1 MTLIKVEKYNE
12 AFIRV
17 FSDKSTEQEL
27 SEFFKFAVPGAKYM
41 PKFKARIWDGYARLY
56 NLNTKTLYAGL
67 IKYVEEFAKRNDY
80 EIQIDDNITYDNGI
94 NLNHVEDFAKLLK
107 LHSKNKPI
115 ELRDYQ
121 FNAIHKALN
130 ECRTLLISPTSS
142 GKSAIIY
149 TLIRWFTAK
158 KLKCL
163 IIVPNTSLVEQL
175 YSDFED
181 YSSHNGWSTESNCQK
196 LYSGLS
202 KDFNKNVLLTTWQST
217 FKLSQQW
224 CNQFDVV
231 ISDEAHLAKAS
242 SQTAMFEKMTEVKYR
257 IGTTGTIDNT
267 QISQLQLEGILGPV
281 HRVITTKELMDS
293 NRVVN
298 LSIKCLLLNYPEDIR
313 KIMCSAKYQAEMDY
327 IISNEKRN
335 KFIVNLA
342 IQQSGNTLILF
353 QFVEKHG
360 KVLQKMIID
369 KIDSNR
375 TVYYISGETA
385 TEERESI
392 RHKAEKDQNAI
403 ILASFGTMSTGV
415 NMPSIENIIF
425 SSPSKSKIRNL
436 QSIGR
441 GLRLKEGKSSCNLYD
456 ISDNFSHKSKSNHTL
471 GHLAE
476 RIKIYTAEEFDMKI
490 ININL

>member
-158 KLKCL
+158 CKEK
-163 IIVPNTSLVEQL
+163 SLGTFIPIS
-175 YSDFED
+175 SD
-181 YSSHNGWSTESNCQK
+181 
-196 LYSGLS
+196 
-202 KDFNKNVLLTTWQST
+202 
-217 FKLSQQW
+217 
-224 CNQFDVV
+224 
-231 ISDEAHLAKAS
+231 
-242 SQTAMFEKMTEVKYR
+242 
-257 IGTTGTIDNT
+257 
-267 QISQLQLEGILGPV
+267 
-281 HRVITTKELMDS
+281 
-293 NRVVN
+293 
-298 LSIKCLLLNYPEDIR
+298 
-313 KIMCSAKYQAEMDY
+313 
-327 IISNEKRN
+327 
-335 KFIVNLA
+335 
-342 IQQSGNTLILF
+342 
-353 QFVEKHG
+353 
-360 KVLQKMIID
+360 
-369 KIDSNR
+369 
-375 TVYYISGETA
+375 
-385 TEERESI
+385 
-392 RHKAEKDQNAI
+392 
-403 ILASFGTMSTGV
+403 
-415 NMPSIENIIF
+415 
-425 SSPSKSKIRNL
+425 
-436 QSIGR
+436 
-441 GLRLKEGKSSCNLYD
+441 
-456 ISDNFSHKSKSNHTL
+456 
-471 GHLAE
+471 
-476 RIKIYTAEEFDMKI
+476 
-490 ININL
+490 

>member
-1 MTLIKVEKYNE
+1 M
-12 AFIRV
+12 
-17 FSDKSTEQEL
+17 
-27 SEFFKFAVPGAKYM
+27 
-41 PKFKARIWDGYARLY
+41 
-56 NLNTKTLYAGL
+56 
-67 IKYVEEFAKRNDY
+67 
-80 EIQIDDNITYDNGI
+80 
-94 NLNHVEDFAKLLK
+94 
-107 LHSKNKPI
+107 
-115 ELRDYQ
+115 
-121 FNAIHKALN
+121 
-130 ECRTLLISPTSS
+130 
-142 GKSAIIY
+142 
-149 TLIRWFTAK
+149 
-158 KLKCL
+158 
-163 IIVPNTSLVEQL
+163 
-175 YSDFED
+175 
-181 YSSHNGWSTESNCQK
+181 
-196 LYSGLS
+196 
-202 KDFNKNVLLTTWQST
+202 LTTWQST

-313 KIMCSAKYQAEMDY
+313 KVMCSAKYQAEMDY

-385 TEERESI
+385 TEEREAI